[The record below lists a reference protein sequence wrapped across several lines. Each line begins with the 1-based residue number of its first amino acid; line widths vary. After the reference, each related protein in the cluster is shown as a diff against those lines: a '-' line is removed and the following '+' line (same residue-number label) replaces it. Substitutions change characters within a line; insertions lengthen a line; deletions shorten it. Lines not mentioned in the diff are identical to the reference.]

1 MHIICISIWLYF
13 KLFFSEYTTESLLYL
28 LFWGAMVAVTF
39 ATIMIYGTEFV
50 DYPKLCEIRKIS
62 ATIE

>member
-1 MHIICISIWLYF
+1 MFI
-13 KLFFSEYTTESLLYL
+13 KLCCVAEYTTESLLYL
-28 LFWGAMVAVTF
+28 LFWGSMVAVTF

-62 ATIE
+62 ATVE

>member
-1 MHIICISIWLYF
+1 
-13 KLFFSEYTTESLLYL
+13 
-28 LFWGAMVAVTF
+28 MVAVTF

>member
-1 MHIICISIWLYF
+1 VKEALEQMFTKICCVA
-13 KLFFSEYTTESLLYL
+13 EYTTESLLYL
-28 LFWGAMVAVTF
+28 LFWGSMVAVTF